1 MVCNIKKV
9 YGYHKEINMEI
20 FDPLKEKNI
29 TLQIFKDNKKS
40 ADKEIPLIKNRLESL
55 FGKLKEI
62 IR

>member
-20 FDPLKEKNI
+20 FDPLKEEN
-29 TLQIFKDNKKS
+29 NKKS
-40 ADKEIPLIKNRLESL
+40 ADKKIPLIKNRLESL
-55 FGKLKEI
+55 FGELTEI